1 MGVVLPGRVT
11 SRTHSW
17 VRELPLHQPGRC
29 PLPPGRTPGIPPA
42 CAPPGTL
49 GSLSGPGTRKGM
61 GSGAGDWDADRQGSA
76 QPVGG
81 EKVASP
87 QPQATAPPPT
97 PWPHLDHWASSAPS
111 LRASSGG
118 SGCIGGSRPRAQR
131 VQVGRPP
138 LQPTRGSAA
147 QGHVSVPAVLPSG
160 ALLLGRVAPGRPPQ
174 REGGWGGAH
183 TRSPPFAPPAAVRVH
198 LPAAQGSGSRE
209 VQRREWGGCGA
220 PGGGGGWPA
229 GRTRL
234 WRAGPGGSWRQG
246 SGVGQEPVNRGMV
259 VVPVS
264 QGCGLVQ

>member
-1 MGVVLPGRVT
+1 MPPSPRQDSWDT
-11 SRTHSW
+11 SC
-17 VRELPLHQPGRC
+17 L
-29 PLPPGRTPGIPPA
+29 RTPRD
-42 CAPPGTL
+42 PGV
-49 GSLSGPGTRKGM
+49 SLWPSKRDGVWGWVLVCGPSGKCTALR
-61 GSGAGDWDADRQGSA
+61 WRE
-76 QPVGG
+76 GG
-81 EKVASP
+81 LAR
-87 QPQATAPPPT
+87 PQATAPPPT

-209 VQRREWGGCGA
+209 VQRREWGECGA